1 MWIKLTGAVLI
12 LISGSG
18 IGIYYAGKIKTHIN
32 SLVEM
37 RKILSIM
44 AGEIRF
50 GTSTLWEISSRFSKN
65 PGTYQKFFFEVSK
78 KMESEDKLPF
88 RQIWEQS
95 ANANLKD
102 TCLSGQDIVSLK
114 RLGENL
120 GCLDVAMQLDSINLY
135 SQTLDADI
143 DKLSSISKEKIKLCY
158 SLGIIGSIFLIILL
172 Y

>member
-18 IGIYYAGKIKTHIN
+18 IGIYYAGKIKTRIN

-65 PGTYQKFFFEVSK
+65 PGTYQKFFF
-78 KMESEDKLPF
+78 
-88 RQIWEQS
+88 
-95 ANANLKD
+95 
-102 TCLSGQDIVSLK
+102 
-114 RLGENL
+114 
-120 GCLDVAMQLDSINLY
+120 
-135 SQTLDADI
+135 
-143 DKLSSISKEKIKLCY
+143 
-158 SLGIIGSIFLIILL
+158 
-172 Y
+172 